1 LKLVD
6 STDATCNS
14 QMRIDIP
21 RSSTPFFNEKQRLFT
36 ENQAALSAW
45 IHRPFSKEAIFEQL
59 QEKQRFFGSK
69 ERELLLKGLEE
80 SYCDV
85 IHSEKVQE
93 NLNKLGQDNCFT
105 ITTGHQ
111 LSLATGPLY
120 FIYKILHVIKQCE
133 ALKESHQ
140 NHEFVPVYWMASEDH
155 DFAEIQSFYLFQQ
168 LVKWHRSNRGAVGRM
183 TLDGLDSVLSEIHA
197 KFQNHSESEIHSI
210 LSSMTGENYGKA
222 FFQFVN
228 ELFGHYGL
236 IIMDGDLPLW
246 KEAFY
251 PILKQELITGFS
263 SKAVEQTNQTLSQ
276 AGFPLQVEAK
286 DTNLFYLSPEKRERI
301 QRTETGFQIGSKEM
315 DTESILLELKNHPES
330 FSPNVVLRP
339 VYQEFLLPNLCYVG
353 GPGEIMYWL
362 QLKAVLQEANV
373 LFPLIQARTSILLLE
388 DKNWQEWQ
396 AMGFKCSDLW
406 RNPQDLKQEF
416 LQREGSQAI
425 DFTELDEL
433 TLKLSSKWTQLTQEV
448 DSNQVSM
455 VEAEL
460 TRISKQ
466 LIQLKDRLEKI
477 RKGKFDKQLKFIDTI
492 SAKCM
497 PKGELQ
503 ERSSNLL
510 SFCADGEIYAR
521 LDQIK
526 QEMDPFL
533 SDFQVILI

>member
-1 LKLVD
+1 
-6 STDATCNS
+6 
-14 QMRIDIP
+14 MRIDIP
-21 RSSTPFFNEKQRLFT
+21 RSYTPFFNEKQRLFT
-36 ENQAALSAW
+36 ENQSALQTW
-45 IHRPFSKEAIFEQL
+45 IHRPFSEDAILEQLKEKEAQFSSN
-59 QEKQRFFGSK
+59 QRQILSD
-69 ERELLLKGLEE
+69 GLAE
-80 SYCDV
+80 SYAEFT
-85 IHSEKVQE
+85 ISEKVQE
-93 NLNKLGQDNCFT
+93 NIEKLKERHCFT
-105 ITTGHQ
+105 LTTGHQ

-133 ALKESHQ
+133 ELNEAHP
-140 NHEFVPVYWMASEDH
+140 NYAFVPVYWMASEDH
-155 DFAEIQSFYLFQQ
+155 DFAEIQSVQLFQQ
-168 LVKWHRSNRGAVGRM
+168 ILKWDRSNGGAVGRM
-183 TLDGLDSVLSEIHA
+183 NLDGLETIISEIHT
-197 KFQNHSESEIHSI
+197 KFQNHPDSEIHTLMDAIS
-210 LSSMTGENYGKA
+210 GENYGAA

-246 KEAFY
+246 KEAFS

-263 SKAVEQTNQTLSQ
+263 SKAVEQTNQSLSQ

-315 DTESILLELKNHPES
+315 DTESILAELKNHPES
-330 FSPNVVLRP
+330 FSPNVILRP

-362 QLKAVLQEANV
+362 QLREVFQEAKV

-388 DKNWQEWQ
+388 EKNWNEWQ
-396 AMGFKCSDLW
+396 AMGFSTEDLW
-406 RNPQDLKQEF
+406 RNPAELKSAF
-416 LQREGSQAI
+416 LEREGSQAI
-425 DFTELDEL
+425 DFSELDEL

-460 TRISKQ
+460 TRITKQ
-466 LIQLKDRLEKI
+466 LMQLKDRLEKI
-477 RKGKFDKQLKFIDTI
+477 RKGKFDKQLKFIDAI

-503 ERSSNLL
+503 ERSSNLF
-510 SFCADGEIYAR
+510 SFCADGQVFAR
-521 LDQIK
+521 IEQIK

>member
-1 LKLVD
+1 
-6 STDATCNS
+6 
-14 QMRIDIP
+14 MRIDIP

-36 ENQAALSAW
+36 ENQAALSTW
-45 IHRPFSKEAIFEQL
+45 IQHPFSKEAILKQL
-59 QEKQRFFGSK
+59 QEKQRFFGSDK
-69 ERELLLKGLEE
+69 RDLLLEGLEE
-80 SYCDV
+80 SYADV

-93 NLNKLGQDNCFT
+93 NLKKLSQDNCFT

-111 LSLATGPLY
+111 LSLATGPLF

-133 ALKESHQ
+133 ELKVSYPAY
-140 NHEFVPVYWMASEDH
+140 EFVPVYWMASEDH
-155 DFAEIQSFYLFQQ
+155 DFAEIQSLQLFQQ
-168 LVKWHRSNRGAVGRM
+168 ILKWDHSIGGAVGRM
-183 TLDGLDSVLSEIHA
+183 NLDGLETVISEIHT
-197 KFQNHSESEIHSI
+197 KFQNHPDSEIHTLMDAMS
-210 LSSMTGENYGKA
+210 GENYGAA

-246 KEAFY
+246 KEAFS
-251 PILKQELITGFS
+251 PILKQELISGFS
-263 SKAVEQTNQTLSQ
+263 SKAVEQTNQSLSQ

-301 QRTETGFQIGSKEM
+301 QRTESGFQIGSKEM
-315 DTESILLELKNHPES
+315 DTDNILTELKNHPES

-362 QLKAVLQEANV
+362 QLKAVFQEANV

-388 DKNWQEWQ
+388 EKNWIDWQ
-396 AMGFKCSDLW
+396 AMGFFTQDLW

-416 LQREGSQAI
+416 LEREGSQAI
-425 DFTELDEL
+425 DFSELDEL
-433 TLKLSSKWTQLTQEV
+433 TLKLSSKWTQLTHEV

-466 LIQLKDRLEKI
+466 LFQLKDRLEKI
-477 RKGKFDKQLKFIDTI
+477 RKGKFDKQLKLIDSI
-492 SAKCM
+492 SSKCL

-503 ERSSNLL
+503 ERSSNLF
-510 SFCADGEIYAR
+510 SFCADGHVYAR
-521 LDQIK
+521 IEQIK
-526 QEMDPFL
+526 SEMDPFL
-533 SDFQVILI
+533 SDFQFILL

>member
-1 LKLVD
+1 
-6 STDATCNS
+6 
-14 QMRIDIP
+14 MRIDIP

-36 ENQAALSAW
+36 ENQSALQAW
-45 IHRPFSKEAIFEQL
+45 IHRPFSKEAILEQL
-59 QEKQRFFGSK
+59 QEKQRVFGSK
-69 ERELLLKGLEE
+69 QRDLLQEGLEE
-80 SYCDV
+80 LYADV
-85 IHSEKVQE
+85 IRSEQVE
-93 NLNKLGQDNCFT
+93 ANIEKLRLDHCFT

-120 FIYKILHVIKQCE
+120 FTYKILHVIKQCE
-133 ALKESHQ
+133 ELKKSYP
-140 NHEFVPVYWMASEDH
+140 NYEFVPVYWMASEDH
-155 DFAEIQSFYLFQQ
+155 DFAEIQSFHLFQQ
-168 LVKWHRSNRGAVGRM
+168 LVKWDRLNGGAVGRM
-183 TLDGLDSVLSEIHA
+183 TLDGLEVVISEIQTKFNNHPDSEIHTLMD
-197 KFQNHSESEIHSI
+197 SMSGES
-210 LSSMTGENYGKA
+210 YGKA
-222 FFQFVN
+222 FFSFVN

-236 IIMDGDLPLW
+236 IIMDGDLPMW
-246 KEAFY
+246 KEAFS
-251 PILKQELITGFS
+251 PIIKREILEGFS
-263 SKAVEQTNQTLSQ
+263 SKAVLQTNESLSA

-286 DTNLFYLSPEKRERI
+286 DTNLFFLSPGKRERI
-301 QRTETGFQIGSKEM
+301 QRDENGFTIGTRTWTSE
-315 DTESILLELKNHPES
+315 EILMELTAHPES

-362 QLKAVLQEANV
+362 QLKELFQEAKV

-388 DKNWQEWQ
+388 EKNWNEWQ
-396 AMGFKCSDLW
+396 AMGFTTQDLW
-406 RNPQDLKQEF
+406 RNSMELKSTF
-416 LQREGSQAI
+416 LEHEGSQAI
-425 DFTELDEL
+425 DFSELDEL

-460 TRISKQ
+460 TRITKQ
-466 LIQLKDRLEKI
+466 LLQLKDRLEKI
-477 RKGKFDKQLKFIDTI
+477 RKGKFDKQLKFIDSI

-510 SFCADGEIYAR
+510 SYCADGQVYAR
-521 LDQIK
+521 IEQIK

>member
-1 LKLVD
+1 
-6 STDATCNS
+6 
-14 QMRIDIP
+14 MRIDIP
-21 RSSTPFFNEKQRLFT
+21 RASTPFFNEKQRLFT
-36 ENQAALSAW
+36 ENQSALKTW
-45 IHRPFSKEAIFEQL
+45 IQRPFSKEAILEQL

-69 ERELLLKGLEE
+69 ERELLQEGLEE
-80 SYCDV
+80 LYVDV
-85 IHSEKVQE
+85 IHSEQVQK
-93 NLNKLGQDNCFT
+93 NLKKLSQSNCFT

-111 LSLATGPLY
+111 LSLATGPMY

-133 ALKESHQ
+133 ELKASFP
-140 NHEFVPVYWMASEDH
+140 NDEFVPVYWMASEDH

-168 LVKWHRSNRGAVGRM
+168 LVKWDRSNGGAVGRLN
-183 TLDGLDSVLSEIHA
+183 LDGLEEALSEIHS
-197 KFQNHSESEIHSI
+197 KFQNHPESEIHS
-210 LSSMTGENYGKA
+210 LMEAMSGETYGSA

-236 IIMDGDLPLW
+236 IIIDGDLPLW
-246 KEAFY
+246 KEAFS
-251 PILKQELITGFS
+251 PIFKQEPLSGFS
-263 SKAVEQTNQTLSQ
+263 AKAVDRTNQSLSQ

-301 QRTETGFQIGSKEM
+301 QRTETGFQIGSIER
-315 DTESILLELKNHPES
+315 DTESMLTELKNHPES

-362 QLKAVLQEANV
+362 QLKEVFQEANV

-388 DKNWQEWQ
+388 HKNWQEWQ
-396 AMGFKCSDLW
+396 LMGFTSQDLW
-406 RNPQDLKQEF
+406 RNPIELKQEF
-416 LQREGSQAI
+416 LDREGSQAI
-425 DFTELDEL
+425 DFSELDAL
-433 TLKLSSKWTQLTQEV
+433 TLKLSSKWTQLTHEV
-448 DSNQVSM
+448 DANQVNM
-455 VEAEL
+455 VEAEM

-477 RKGKFDKQLKFIDTI
+477 RKGKFDKQLKFIDVI

-521 LDQIK
+521 LEQIK

>member
-1 LKLVD
+1 
-6 STDATCNS
+6 
-14 QMRIDIP
+14 MRIDIP

-45 IHRPFSKEAIFEQL
+45 IQRPFSKEAFLEQLTEKQRVFGATQRDLLQEGLEELYEDVLRTEQL
-59 QEKQRFFGSK
+59 QANIE
-69 ERELLLKGLEE
+69 
-80 SYCDV
+80 
-85 IHSEKVQE
+85 
-93 NLNKLGQDNCFT
+93 KLGQANCFT

-133 ALKESHQ
+133 ELKVSYPDY
-140 NHEFVPVYWMASEDH
+140 EFVPVYWMASEDH

-168 LVKWHRSNRGAVGRM
+168 LVKWDRANGGAVGRM
-183 TLDGLDSVLSEIHA
+183 SVDGLEAVISEIQT
-197 KFQNHSESEIHSI
+197 KFQNHPDSEIHTLMDAMS
-210 LSSMTGENYGKA
+210 GETYGKA

-236 IIMDGDLPLW
+236 IIIDGDLPLW
-246 KEAFY
+246 KEAFS
-251 PILKQELITGFS
+251 PIFKQELLSGFS
-263 SKAVEQTNQTLSQ
+263 AKAIERTNQSLSQ

-286 DTNLFYLSPEKRERI
+286 DTNLFYLSPDKRERI
-301 QRTETGFQIGSKEM
+301 QRTETGFQFGPEEL
-315 DTESILLELKNHPES
+315 DTESMLTELKNHPES

-339 VYQEFLLPNLCYVG
+339 VYQEFILPNVCYVG

-362 QLKAVLQEANV
+362 QLKEVFEEAEV

-388 DKNWQEWQ
+388 EKNWQEWQ
-396 AMGFKCSDLW
+396 AMGFNTQDLW
-406 RNPQDLKQEF
+406 HNPMELKQEF
-416 LQREGSQAI
+416 LEREGSQAI
-425 DFTELDEL
+425 DFSELDNL
-433 TLKLSSKWTQLTQEV
+433 TLQLSSKWQQLTHEV

-466 LIQLKDRLEKI
+466 LFQLKDRLEKI
-477 RKGKFDKQLKFIDTI
+477 RKGKFDKQLKLIDAI

-497 PKGELQ
+497 PKEELQ
-503 ERSSNLL
+503 ERSCNLL
-510 SFCADGEIYAR
+510 TFCADGEIYAR
-521 LDQIK
+521 LEQIK

>member
-1 LKLVD
+1 
-6 STDATCNS
+6 
-14 QMRIDIP
+14 MRIDIP

-36 ENQAALSAW
+36 ENQAALKPW
-45 IHRPFSKEAIFEQL
+45 IHRPFSKEAFLEQL
-59 QEKQRFFGSK
+59 TEKQRVFSVTQ
-69 ERELLLKGLEE
+69 RDLLQEGLEE
-80 SYCDV
+80 LYADV
-85 IHSEKVQE
+85 LRSEQVQTNIE
-93 NLNKLGQDNCFT
+93 KLGQDNCFT

-111 LSLATGPLY
+111 LSLATGPLF

-133 ALKESHQ
+133 ELKISYPTY
-140 NHEFVPVYWMASEDH
+140 EFVPVYWMASEDH
-155 DFAEIQSFYLFQQ
+155 DFAEIQSVQLFQQ
-168 LVKWHRSNRGAVGRM
+168 LLKWDRSNGGAVGRM
-183 TLDGLDSVLSEIHA
+183 NLDGLEMVISEIHT
-197 KFQNHSESEIHSI
+197 KFQNHPDSEIHTLMDAMS
-210 LSSMTGENYGKA
+210 GENYGSA

-246 KEAFY
+246 KEAFS
-251 PILKQELITGFS
+251 PIFKQELLSAFS
-263 SKAVEQTNQTLSQ
+263 SKAVEQTNQSLSQ

-301 QRTETGFQIGSKEM
+301 QRTETGFQIGSNAL
-315 DTESILLELKNHPES
+315 DTESILEELKNHPES

-362 QLKAVLQEANV
+362 QLKEVFEKAEI

-388 DKNWQEWQ
+388 EKNWNEWQ
-396 AMGFKCSDLW
+396 AMGFSMQDLW
-406 RNPQDLKQEF
+406 RNPIDLKREF
-416 LQREGSQAI
+416 LEREGSQAI
-425 DFTELDEL
+425 DFSELDEL
-433 TLKLSSKWTQLTQEV
+433 TLKLSYKWTQLTHEV
-448 DSNQVSM
+448 DANQVGM

-466 LIQLKDRLEKI
+466 LMQLKDRLEKI
-477 RKGKFDKQLKFIDTI
+477 RKGKFDKQLKLIDAI
-492 SAKCM
+492 SSKCL

-510 SFCADGEIYAR
+510 SFCADGHVYAR
-521 LDQIK
+521 IEHIK
-526 QEMDPFL
+526 SEMDPFL

>member
-1 LKLVD
+1 
-6 STDATCNS
+6 
-14 QMRIDIP
+14 MRINIP

-45 IHRPFSKEAIFEQL
+45 IQRPFSKEAFLEQL
-59 QEKQRFFGSK
+59 TEKQRVFGATQ
-69 ERELLLKGLEE
+69 RDLLQEGLEE
-80 SYCDV
+80 LYEDV
-85 IHSEKVQE
+85 LRTEQVQANIE
-93 NLNKLGQDNCFT
+93 KLGQANCFT

-133 ALKESHQ
+133 ELKVSYPDY
-140 NHEFVPVYWMASEDH
+140 EFVPVYWMASEDH

-168 LVKWHRSNRGAVGRM
+168 LVKWDRANGGAVGRM
-183 TLDGLDSVLSEIHA
+183 SLDGLETVISEIKA
-197 KFQNHSESEIHSI
+197 KFQNHPDSEIHTLMDAMS
-210 LSSMTGENYGKA
+210 GETYGKA

-236 IIMDGDLPLW
+236 IIIDSDLPLW
-246 KEAFY
+246 KEAFS
-251 PILKQELITGFS
+251 PIFKQELLSGFS
-263 SKAVEQTNQTLSQ
+263 AKAVERTNQSLSQ

-286 DTNLFYLSPEKRERI
+286 DTNLFYLSPDKRERI
-301 QRTETGFQIGSKEM
+301 QRTETGFQFGSEEL
-315 DTESILLELKNHPES
+315 DTESMLTELKNHPES

-339 VYQEFLLPNLCYVG
+339 VYQEFILPNVCYVG

-362 QLKAVLQEANV
+362 QLKEVFEEAEV

-388 DKNWQEWQ
+388 EKNWQEWQ
-396 AMGFKCSDLW
+396 AMGFNTQDLW
-406 RNPQDLKQEF
+406 RNPMELKQEF
-416 LQREGSQAI
+416 LEREGSQAI
-425 DFTELDEL
+425 DFSELDNM
-433 TLKLSSKWTQLTQEV
+433 TLQLSSKWQQLTHEV
-448 DSNQVSM
+448 DSNQVNM

-466 LIQLKDRLEKI
+466 LFQLKDRLEKI
-477 RKGKFDKQLKFIDTI
+477 RKGKFDKQLKLIDAI
-492 SAKCM
+492 STKCM
-497 PKGELQ
+497 PKEELQ

-510 SFCADGEIYAR
+510 TFCADGEIYAR
-521 LDQIK
+521 MEQIK